1 MLQHLIM
8 LNSLRTSSAAESPS
22 TIKNQAILF
31 EVTFLIVM
39 TTVKNYG
46 LEVRH

>member
-1 MLQHLIM
+1 M
-8 LNSLRTSSAAESPS
+8 LNSLRPSTAAESPS
-22 TIKNQAILF
+22 AIKNQAILF

-46 LEVRH
+46 LEVRPAGWSL